1 MVHLEASSWKG
12 LYFNLL
18 IMFQCFAIFLHRY
31 NEGLKTFEYKDI
43 KPELARQIIDRIE
56 KEKNASFAS
65 ESWFDIS
72 AKNSAMYTGCQG
84 NQYLTWKEKGYITV
98 FDYITVSLRTLFF

>member
-1 MVHLEASSWKG
+1 M
-12 LYFNLL
+12 FLL
-18 IMFQCFAIFLHRY
+18 RY
-31 NEGLKTFEYKDI
+31 NEALKTSEYSDV

-72 AKNSAMYTGCQG
+72 AKTSAMYTGCQG
-84 NQYLTWKEKGYITV
+84 NQYLTWKDKGYISV
-98 FDYITVSLRTLFF
+98 FDYIIVSIKALCF